1 MFTLPYG
8 RSTDMS
14 EPATQLFE
22 VTLQFAAPPDWCEGE
37 PPPPHIVQI
46 KVEMWAPNDHAI
58 TTALLKKYLTWHG
71 ECKQIGHTLS
81 HLVVY
86 KSEHAGV

>member
-1 MFTLPYG
+1 
-8 RSTDMS
+8 
-14 EPATQLFE
+14 
-22 VTLQFAAPPDWCEGE
+22 
-37 PPPPHIVQI
+37 
-46 KVEMWAPNDHAI
+46 MWAPNDHAI